1 MSMNAT
7 HKQTTAL
14 STLLVRTGKLVI
26 VVNAMQGLQE
36 MVSLAAGRFPV
47 SCYHPVLVSLL

>member
-1 MSMNAT
+1 MNAE
-7 HKQTTAL
+7 HKQTTVL
-14 STLLVRTGKLVI
+14 PTLLVRTGKLVI

-36 MVSLAAGRFPV
+36 MVSLAAGRFLV